1 MEHTHIIHKVVIEV
15 SVNNRKKAYAI
26 KDDISSFL
34 AMDVFPKLEKHLNT
48 VQAKIPAHTLQ
59 ITQLVIDINHCESS
73 SNTTLNTTL
82 KNDVITAFRKEL
94 AEIIKNGSGQHL
106 NPYLSQRRHLNLNQY
121 YNPKHSQDQQYNQRQ
136 HENNGQN
143 QVVGQNQDYE
153 PSWNDEQRLN
163 NGQNRNQRQNHN
175 QNHNQNHGQNPI
187 PNYDQ
192 GQPNGQNPNGGQNQ
206 NQSQSRNQNQNQ
218 ELHQNQGRSQNSRNS
233 QNPNH
238 GQNPRYGQNHNE
250 NPNYGSDHGYDS
262 NYDRNPNYGTSENPG
277 VHFLGETE
285 KLLKTFIHFIET
297 GTMPWWD
304 TNETSA
310 AIFESIP
317 FRKIIS
323 EKAFVAKIVFSI
335 QKPKVQERIINQFT
349 DAQIAQ
355 ICLAVIQSKGLKIA
369 LKSAVIKQLSGS
381 SFADR
386 KVLWSLILQTISTL
400 VSNKLQNPETT
411 IIQQITKTI
420 PLLKAAKNPETEEQI
435 WNEIKAI
442 FPFIEQRVPY
452 STFRETKNKTNS
464 ETNSETKN
472 ETKNKTNEKT
482 SEKTS
487 ESNQK
492 HPDKEEFQKTDQNK
506 ITPELFQTT
515 QQKTPITDEVSNDLQ
530 IQNAGLVLIHP
541 FIANLFKHCNLMDPK
556 TNTLTDPE
564 TGIHLLHYIATGKT
578 NQSESAMLFE
588 KYLCNFP
595 LHQSINR
602 HIKLTRKQKTE
613 AAKVIGAVQQNW
625 SAMKTASVGLLQHEF
640 FQRPGK
646 LTVDSQTLIVERKTQ
661 DILMDKLSWGIS
673 MIRLPWQTQFTYVNW

>member
-1 MEHTHIIHKVVIEV
+1 VEHTHIIHKVIIEV

-59 ITQLVIDINHCESS
+59 IAHLVVDVNHCESS
-73 SNTTLNTTL
+73 SNTILNGTL

-106 NPYLSQRRHLNLNQY
+106 NPYLSQQRNLNLNQY
-121 YNPKHSQDQQYNQRQ
+121 YNPKQSQDQQYNQSQ
-136 HENNGQN
+136 HQNNGQN
-143 QVVGQNQDYE
+143 QVAGQNQGYE
-153 PSWNDEQRLN
+153 PNWNNEQRLN
-163 NGQNRNQRQNHN
+163 DEQNRN
-175 QNHNQNHGQNPI
+175 QNHNQNHRQNPNPN

-192 GQPNGQNPNGGQNQ
+192 GQPNGQSQSRGQNQ
-206 NQSQSRNQNQNQ
+206 NQNQGHRQKSRND
-218 ELHQNQGRSQNSRNS
+218 
-233 QNPNH
+233 QNPNY

-250 NPNYGSDHGYDS
+250 NPNYGSDPGYDS
-262 NYDRNPNYGTSENPG
+262 NYDRNPNYGTTENPG
-277 VHFLGETE
+277 IHFLGETE
-285 KLLKTFIHFIET
+285 KLLQTFIHFIET

-323 EKAFVAKIVFSI
+323 EKAFVAKIVFRI

-400 VSNKLQNPETT
+400 VSNNLTNSETT

-435 WNEIKAI
+435 WEEIKAI

-452 STFRETKNKTNS
+452 STLRETKN
-464 ETNSETKN
+464 ETNSETEN
-472 ETKNKTNEKT
+472 ETKNKTNGKTPEKTPEKT
-482 SEKTS
+482 SK
-487 ESNQK
+487 SNQK
-492 HPDKEEFQKTDQNK
+492 HPDKEEFQKTAQNK

-530 IQNAGLVLIHP
+530 VQNAGLVLIHP

-578 NQSESAMLFE
+578 NQPESAMLFE

-602 HIKLTRKQKTE
+602 HVKLTRKQKTE